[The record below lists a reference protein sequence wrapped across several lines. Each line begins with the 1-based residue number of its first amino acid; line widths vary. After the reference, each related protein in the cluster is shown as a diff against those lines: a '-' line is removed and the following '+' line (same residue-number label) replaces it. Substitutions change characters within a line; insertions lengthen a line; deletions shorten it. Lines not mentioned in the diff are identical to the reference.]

1 MFLTKPITKKIVVTK
16 RLTFYSVKIWE
27 KPNQEFPRVRVASID
42 KRTGNAPYLNAI
54 LREEEDIRDS
64 ASFSDVITTHETIK
78 YD

>member
-1 MFLTKPITKKIVVTK
+1 MFLTNPIVKKIVVTK

-42 KRTGNAPYLNAI
+42 KRTGNAPYLNTI
-54 LREEEDIRDS
+54 HREEEDIRDS
-64 ASFSDVITTHETIK
+64 ASFSDVITTRETIK

>member
-54 LREEEDIRDS
+54 LREEENIRDS
-64 ASFSDVITTHETIK
+64 ASFSDVVVTRETIK

>member
-1 MFLTKPITKKIVVTK
+1 MYLTTPITKKIVVTK

-54 LREEEDIRDS
+54 LREEENIRDS
-64 ASFSDVITTHETIK
+64 ASFSDVVVTRETIK

>member
-1 MFLTKPITKKIVVTK
+1 MYLTKPITKKIVVTK

-64 ASFSDVITTHETIK
+64 ASFSDVITTRETIK

>member
-27 KPNQEFPRVRVASID
+27 KPNQELPRVRVASID

-64 ASFSDVITTHETIK
+64 VSFSDVVTTHETIK

>member
-1 MFLTKPITKKIVVTK
+1 MYLTKPITKKIVVTK

-64 ASFSDVITTHETIK
+64 ASFSDVVTTRETIK